1 MIRNTSSLGDILDEH
16 LDLHLCKSGYSEDNI
31 LAESETVVC
40 DLTVSPVPKDCQA
53 SVILAQKVVS
63 SRRKRLAY
71 KPGF

>member
-40 DLTVSPVPKDCQA
+40 DLTVSPKDCQA
-53 SVILAQKVVS
+53 SFILAKKIVS
-63 SRRKRLAY
+63 SRQKRLAY

>member
-40 DLTVSPVPKDCQA
+40 DLAVSPVPKDCQA
-53 SVILAQKVVS
+53 SLILAL
-63 SRRKRLAY
+63 RRLSQRDKRD
-71 KPGF
+71 

>member
-40 DLTVSPVPKDCQA
+40 DLTVSPKDCQA
-53 SVILAQKVVS
+53 SLILAKKIVS
-63 SRRKRLAY
+63 SRQKRLAY